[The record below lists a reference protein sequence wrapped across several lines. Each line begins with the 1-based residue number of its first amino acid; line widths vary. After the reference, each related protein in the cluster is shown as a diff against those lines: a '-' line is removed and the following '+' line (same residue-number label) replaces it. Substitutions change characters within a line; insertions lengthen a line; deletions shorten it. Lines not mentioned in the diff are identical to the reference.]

1 MELCEIISK
10 LETMLTPKR
19 FAHSIGV
26 RDTAVRLAKKYGA
39 DEKKA
44 ELSGLLHDCAKNI
57 PKEDMVAMCEKLGV
71 YLDDETKS
79 QLSLVH
85 ANLGAKLCETE
96 FGVTDPDILN
106 AVRYHTLG
114 RPNMTLLEKI
124 VFLSD
129 AIEPTRI
136 DHTGLSELRE
146 LAEIDLDAAVC
157 FSANLT
163 IDFVRSKGCP
173 LHSQTFKTR
182 DYYLNKTKE
191 RVSV

>member
-1 MELCEIISK
+1 MQLPEMISK

-44 ELSGLLHDCAKNI
+44 ELAGLLHDCAKNI
-57 PKEDMVAMCEKLGV
+57 PKEEMVSMCEKLGV
-71 YLDDETKS
+71 ILDEETKT

-85 ANLGAKLCETE
+85 ADLGAKLCQTE
-96 FGVTDPDILN
+96 FGIDDPEVIDAIKF
-106 AVRYHTLG
+106 HTLG

-129 AIEPTRI
+129 AIEPTRVQ
-136 DHTGLSELRE
+136 HVGLNELRE
-146 LAEIDLDAAVC
+146 LAEIDLDRAVC
-157 FSANLT
+157 YSANLT

-173 LHSQTFKTR
+173 LHSQTYETR
-182 DYYLNKTKE
+182 DYYLNLTKE
-191 RVSV
+191 RVNE